1 MAWHLTRVSIFA
13 LSFLIACNTSGQQFA
28 YRFFRRERKKAPEG
42 IKTTCEW
49 PSVLSAGRSK
59 STSFPLT
66 ALLSDGK
73 FLLMADTLSSS
84 AQRVQDA
91 LAACG
96 VSCSVIEMPATTR
109 TAKEA
114 AAAIGCTV
122 AQIAKSIIFRTSKG
136 GTSILVMASGVNR
149 VNEGRVR
156 EIIGETI
163 EIADAEYVR
172 EVTGFVIGGVPPVG
186 HATPIR
192 TILDADL
199 LNFDVIWAA
208 AGTPRA
214 VFQVTPQ
221 DLKKITAGIFEW
233 IT

>member
-1 MAWHLTRVSIFA
+1 
-13 LSFLIACNTSGQQFA
+13 
-28 YRFFRRERKKAPEG
+28 
-42 IKTTCEW
+42 
-49 PSVLSAGRSK
+49 
-59 STSFPLT
+59 LT
-66 ALLSDGK
+66 AFLSDGK
-73 FLLMADTLSSS
+73 FLIMADTLSGS

-136 GTSILVMASGVNR
+136 GTPILVIASGVNR
-149 VNEGRVR
+149 VNERRVR

-163 EIADAEYVR
+163 QIADAEYVR

-186 HATPIR
+186 HATAIR

-199 LNFDVIWAA
+199 MNFGVIWAA

-214 VFQVTPQ
+214 VFQLTPQ
-221 DLKKITAGIFEW
+221 DLKKITAGIFER